1 MTAATTSLPPTSTA
15 GPGAPG
21 GSGPVTFRGVLTSEW
36 IKFRSLRSTVLTV
49 AAAVIGMI
57 ALGMIVAYFTNIDWD
72 HLRPRERAR
81 FDPTTTSLQGYQFA
95 QLAIGVLGVLMVTG
109 EYSTGSIRS
118 TFAAVPRRFPVF
130 WAKLLLFTGLT
141 FVLMTVS
148 AYAAFFGSQALLGV
162 HSTTISAPGV
172 GRAVFGVG
180 LYLTVA
186 GLLGVAFGWIT
197 RNTAGGI
204 AALLGL
210 LLVVPAIGDALPQS
224 WGQYVV
230 PYLPSNA
237 GQSLVA
243 VTPDPTMLAPWPGFA
258 VFCAYAV
265 LAIAVAGVLL
275 RRRDV

>member
-1 MTAATTSLPPTSTA
+1 MSTAIRSRPPTPTGDSGSA
-15 GPGAPG
+15 A
-21 GSGPVTFRGVLTSEW
+21 GSGAVTFRGVLTSEW

-95 QLAIGVLGVLMVTG
+95 QLAIGVLGVLIVTG
-109 EYSTGSIRS
+109 EYGTGSIRS

-130 WAKLLLFTGLT
+130 WAKLVLFTVVT

-148 AYAAFFGSQALLGV
+148 AFLAFFGSQALLGV
-162 HSTTISAPGV
+162 HHTTISAPGV
-172 GRAVFGVG
+172 ARAVLGVG
-180 LYLTVA
+180 LYLTVT
-186 GLLGVAFGWIT
+186 GLLGVAFGWII

-204 AALLGL
+204 AVLLGL

-243 VTPDPTMLAPWPGFA
+243 VAPDPAMLAPWPGFG
-258 VFCAYAV
+258 VYCAYAAV
-265 LAIAVAGVLL
+265 AIAVAGVLL